1 MLDVKSWFFGE
12 NYVFSPI
19 RYPNANFKVHSLFAY
34 DDSKAQPLTDPQ
46 RRNWSMQA
54 AALAKFSGPSTISK
68 FRGDGVVAAIY
79 SDRNTLPLV
88 HSGMVGSLEM
98 NLQSSLALG

>member
-1 MLDVKSWFFGE
+1 
-12 NYVFSPI
+12 
-19 RYPNANFKVHSLFAY
+19 
-34 DDSKAQPLTDPQ
+34 
-46 RRNWSMQA
+46 MQA